1 MKIIVNDFGR
11 AMVIKLERSDTLE
24 EMAAMAA
31 MSMEALAEK
40 IERIIIESRR
50 TEEKK

>member
-1 MKIIVNDFGR
+1 MRTIKNDFGR
-11 AMVIKLERSDTLE
+11 AMTIKLERSDTLE

-50 TEEKK
+50 TEEGK